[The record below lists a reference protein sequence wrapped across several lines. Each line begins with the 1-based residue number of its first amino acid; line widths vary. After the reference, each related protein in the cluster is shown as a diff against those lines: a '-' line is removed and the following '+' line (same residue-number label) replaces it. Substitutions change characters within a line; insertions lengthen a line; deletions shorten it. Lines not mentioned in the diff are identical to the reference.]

1 MPKAAIL
8 TPPADPVRYR
18 IQGGDIISES
28 GGDYF
33 SEQGGGIISELGG
46 GFPRNLQQPQSGEI
60 LAVRSLGFFARFEAS

>member
-46 GFPRNLQQPQSGEI
+46 GFPRNLH
-60 LAVRSLGFFARFEAS
+60 VVLGIVLGRGFP